1 MKKSHLVNWRTMC
14 TEKKKGGLG
23 MRSLS
28 KLNKA
33 LLSSGVGD
41 LLMRGIFFRGWS
53 LAVNLAWILGAGA
66 RVTLGVAMTPAYG
79 KRLEKNS
86 RPSFRMQLSL

>member
-14 TEKKKGGLG
+14 TKKKKGGLR

-33 LLSSGVGD
+33 LLSK
-41 LLMRGIFFRGWS
+41 WS
-53 LAVNLAWILGAGA
+53 WRFTNERDFL
-66 RVTLGVAMTPAYG
+66 
-79 KRLEKNS
+79 
-86 RPSFRMQLSL
+86 

>member
-1 MKKSHLVNWRTMC
+1 MVIS
-14 TEKKKGGLG
+14 
-23 MRSLS
+23 S
-28 KLNKA
+28 KL
-33 LLSSGVGD
+33 
-41 LLMRGIFFRGWS
+41 S

-66 RVTLGVAMTPAYG
+66 RVTLGVAMALGYG